1 MRADAQCEDLLVQAR
16 TQDTSKSLV
25 ALGEFVTGQ
34 PCYLAHGGIALRGI
48 DDTGTEIRDAAGNLS
63 EVGRGVFQDH
73 GLKALGV
80 EAVKL
85 QSGASVPLDRR
96 ALVGGLVWRAG
107 LLLKMLDTSFA
118 HLSGRVSG
126 GQKTLQHQLVKAT
139 FTECFSIAEQVR
151 LEAPLWLENTG
162 AAEASEV
169 HDMLTSA
176 TTRAAKLMGGHG
188 YLRGSLNG
196 LECLSLCLSAL
207 LRDSAQLQGR
217 AAA

>member
-1 MRADAQCEDLLVQAR
+1 MKVDAQCEDLLVQAR
-16 TQDTSKSLV
+16 TQSNSDSLV
-25 ALGEFVTGQ
+25 ALGDFVTGHA
-34 PCYLAHGGIALRGI
+34 CYLAHGGIALRALG
-48 DDTGTEIRDAAGNLS
+48 DTDTEIRDAAGNLV

-73 GLKALGV
+73 GLAALGV
-80 EAVKL
+80 EAISL
-85 QSGASVPLDRR
+85 QGSASVPLNQR

-151 LEAPLWLENTG
+151 LEAPLWLDSASSAE
-162 AAEASEV
+162 AAEMHEA
-169 HDMLTSA
+169 LTSA

-196 LECLSLCLSAL
+196 LECLSLCLSAI
-207 LRDSAQLQGR
+207 LRDGIEMQGR